1 MSNPHRVKLIQQPA
15 QEGGLF
21 SAHCVADGCDAQWG
35 PDLLT
40 DLYRKAVQHQMNA
53 ANTRTIYRRADWQE
67 PVEDT

>member
-1 MSNPHRVKLIQQPA
+1 MSNPHRVKLIQKPA

-21 SAHCVADGCDAQWG
+21 SAHCVAAGCGAQWG
-35 PDLLT
+35 PDMLT

-53 ANTRTIYRRADWQE
+53 ANTRTIYRRTDWQE